1 VTGGAGRRALGRL
14 VAACVGAGTFALA
27 RRALD
32 SRAPGGPAAWARTNH
47 AGREVSL
54 LGGLA
59 LGASLGLAAPLAA
72 RAGSRPVPTS
82 GTVRT
87 SPASV
92 RGHRRDVARSR
103 LPLAAGLAATAATV
117 AGAIDDHSE
126 RFTGLPS
133 AQAKGLRGHL
143 GALARGEVTTGAM
156 KIAIIGAGSL
166 AASATLGGGRGV
178 VRVLADTALVAGC
191 ANLANLFDLRP
202 GRALKV
208 GGATLLPAALGLGSR
223 SALPGRSALAAAGLG
238 AVVAALPADLR
249 AEDMLGDT
257 GANPLGAA
265 CGVVLASGGSAP
277 GRALAL
283 AGVVGLTLLSERV
296 SFSAVI
302 DSVPVLSAVDRAGR
316 A

>member
-1 VTGGAGRRALGRL
+1 
-14 VAACVGAGTFALA
+14 
-27 RRALD
+27 
-32 SRAPGGPAAWARTNH
+32 
-47 AGREVSL
+47 
-54 LGGLA
+54 
-59 LGASLGLAAPLAA
+59 
-72 RAGSRPVPTS
+72 
-82 GTVRT
+82 VRT

-133 AQAKGLRGHL
+133 AQAKGLRGHR